1 MGREVLLIACV
12 LAVCTTAY
20 VDESSTNAV
29 TNPAKARVLLTAL
42 PLRGHLLAL
51 QALAAS
57 LSNRGYAV
65 TVVGFDD
72 APVAPN
78 PKLQFQSLGPI
89 PAGFDPYTNSLAEVA
104 TLHRYR
110 PLSPALPLGPST
122 VAVTPLCPLSLR
134 LTGSHSLSLPRCV
147 CTCLSRTH
155 CVRLSVS
162 L

>member
-1 MGREVLLIACV
+1 MGRAAADSMGWIEVLIACV

-29 TNPAKARVLLTAL
+29 TTPAKGRALLTAL

-57 LSNRGYAV
+57 LSSRGYAV

-78 PKLQFQSLGPI
+78 PKLQFESLGPI
-89 PAGFDPYTNSLAEVA
+89 PAGFDPYTSSLSEVA
-104 TLHRYR
+104 TLHRTMYQKLATGPNR
-110 PLSPALPLGPST
+110 PSYDVWVVDGHALGALAAAEDTG
-122 VAVTPLCPLSLR
+122 VHLVILCS
-134 LTGSHSLSLPRCV
+134 SM
-147 CTCLSRTH
+147 
-155 CVRLSVS
+155 
-162 L
+162 